1 MSGTTLTFFNNKGGV
16 GKTSL
21 VYHVAWMLS
30 ELDHVVLA
38 VDLDPQANLTA
49 AFLNEDD
56 LVDLWEGSP
65 RDATTIHR
73 CVEPLSKVGD
83 IQRPL
88 LRRVSDR
95 LHLLPGDLALSD
107 FEDLLSKEWPD
118 CLGSAPY
125 RAFRSITSFWQVI
138 RMGMEE
144 VQADIVLVDVGPSLG
159 AINRSALIATDFV
172 VVPLGADLFSLQGLR
187 NLGPALRRWRSEWTM
202 RRDRWPSPEF
212 ELPVGDMRP
221 IGYLLQQHGVHLS
234 RPVRAY
240 DRWFRRMPAEYARS
254 VLNRPSGGRSH
265 GRERPEPRCDH
276 QALPQPDR
284 AIAGGSQADLLPD
297 ACRWRH
303 RGALRGRERRIRG
316 LQAAGGRAVA
326 EDAAG
331 GLKQAVDLRP
341 CRQIGTP
348 TPTAPPP
355 PPESPPPHP
364 PARTHTRYSRSP
376 FAMSRRL
383 ISSR

>member
-49 AFLNEDD
+49 AFLDEDD
-56 LVDLWEGSP
+56 LVGLWEGSTQA
-65 RDATTIHR
+65 ATTIHR
-73 CVEPLSKVGD
+73 CVEPLTKVGD
-83 IQRPL
+83 IRKPL

-95 LHLLPGDLALSD
+95 LYLLPGDLALSD

-125 RAFRSITSFWQVI
+125 RSFRSITSFWQVI
-138 RMGMEE
+138 RMGIEE
-144 VQADIVLVDVGPSLG
+144 AEADIVLVDVGPSLG

-202 RRDRWPSPEF
+202 RRNHWQSPEF
-212 ELPVGDMRP
+212 ALPVGDMRP
-221 IGYLLQQHGVHLS
+221 IGYLMQQHGVRLS

-240 DRWFRRMPAEYARS
+240 DRWFRRMPAEYVRS
-254 VLNRPSGGRSH
+254 VLNDPSGTDDLTPENDPNLVATIKHFRSLI
-265 GRERPEPRCDH
+265 
-276 QALPQPDR
+276 ALAQEARKPIFSLTPADGAMGAHSVAANAAYADFKQLAEELLRRMQP
-284 AIAGGSQADLLPD
+284 
-297 ACRWRH
+297 
-303 RGALRGRERRIRG
+303 GA
-316 LQAAGGRAVA
+316 AA
-326 EDAAG
+326 
-331 GLKQAVDLRP
+331 
-341 CRQIGTP
+341 
-348 TPTAPPP
+348 
-355 PPESPPPHP
+355 
-364 PARTHTRYSRSP
+364 RSP
-376 FAMSRRL
+376 G
-383 ISSR
+383 